1 MAPRRSLSM
10 ETTAMPSP
18 RDPPRGGVCQ
28 QVFDLHAQKRDESVL
43 GDQEQDLFDAASKA
57 TNRHRGVLGITRDD

>member
-1 MAPRRSLSM
+1 M